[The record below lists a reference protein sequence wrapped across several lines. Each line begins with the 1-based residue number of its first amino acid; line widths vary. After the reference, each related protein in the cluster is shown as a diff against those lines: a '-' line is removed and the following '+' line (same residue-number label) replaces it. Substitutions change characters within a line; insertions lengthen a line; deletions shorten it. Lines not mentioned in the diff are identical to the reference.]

1 MNVAAALSSRKRGGN
16 DGLHSRRGKLSGRS
30 PSRQRASRLRGTG
43 KTGTRGDGRSIEAS
57 GGLAI
62 CDTDPLKLHFSWSL
76 WQAGEAPQSQWRL
89 QCEATRQALADE
101 KLGFA
106 DLYLVKRIDPAI
118 ARRQRDDDLTR
129 PRPRFDLHLR
139 LQEPLMAWYHT
150 LAAVLPGQ
158 VVWRVPDEFSLGK
171 RRVPKW
177 FQIQCRGVRRVYRS
191 SSGEALKSQWRSQRR
206 QRCR

>member
-1 MNVAAALSSRKRGGN
+1 MRPAFSSRKVVRPIAQPAEG
-16 DGLHSRRGKLSGRS
+16 
-30 PSRQRASRLRGTG
+30 ARLRGTG

-118 ARRQRDDDLTR
+118 ARRKRDDDLTR

-171 RRVPKW
+171 RRV
-177 FQIQCRGVRRVYRS
+177 RSGSRYNVGVFDEFIVRLP
-191 SSGEALKSQWRSQRR
+191 AKL
-206 QRCR
+206 